1 MASRVSIESCRAY
14 FEGYEGNPAFD
25 FSGLRTPLDSGY
37 MGGAVQEPPA
47 AACPHVGVDPK
58 STSRRQKTG
67 RPEVDKVTAATIDRS
82 FDPHIYRVLGAR
94 EPVLAGLIATYGYP
108 PPFEWH
114 DGGRTAD
121 SQFAAM
127 LLHIAGQQISA
138 SVAFRIYDRVA
149 AACGDIPSAAAVLTI
164 KARRLEAAGLS
175 RAKASYI
182 MALARAQADGVID
195 IEAMSD
201 VEDEQVIAQLTA
213 IRGIGLWSAQT
224 FLIHNLARPDVLPAG
239 DLGIRR
245 ACAALWTMSSLPSP
259 GAVKTRSAAWAP
271 YRSYAS
277 ALLWCSLAPVGEESD
292 PKARALQR
300 NAASVARPR
309 RR

>member
-1 MASRVSIESCRAY
+1 
-14 FEGYEGNPAFD
+14 
-25 FSGLRTPLDSGY
+25 
-37 MGGAVQEPPA
+37 
-47 AACPHVGVDPK
+47 
-58 STSRRQKTG
+58 
-67 RPEVDKVTAATIDRS
+67 VTAASIDRS
-82 FDPHIYRVLGAR
+82 FDPHIYRVLGGR
-94 EPVLAGLIATYGYP
+94 EPVLAGLIEKYGYP

-114 DGGRTAD
+114 DGGRTGD

-127 LLHIAGQQISA
+127 LLHIVSQQISA

-149 AACGDIPSAAAVLTI
+149 AACEGIPSPATVL
-164 KARRLEAAGLS
+164 ALEGHRLEAAGLS

-182 MALARAQADGVID
+182 MALARAQADGAID
-195 IEAMSD
+195 IEAMGD
-201 VEDEQVIAQLTA
+201 LEDAEVIARLTA
-213 IRGIGLWSAQT
+213 IKGIGLWSAQT

-259 GAVKTRSAAWAP
+259 GAVKIAGAAWAP

-277 ALLWCSLAPVGEESD
+277 ALLWRSLAPVGEESD
-292 PKARALQR
+292 PKARALER
-300 NAASVARPR
+300 NGASVARPR

>member
-1 MASRVSIESCRAY
+1 
-14 FEGYEGNPAFD
+14 
-25 FSGLRTPLDSGY
+25 
-37 MGGAVQEPPA
+37 
-47 AACPHVGVDPK
+47 
-58 STSRRQKTG
+58 
-67 RPEVDKVTAATIDRS
+67 VTAATVDRS
-82 FDPHIYRVLGAR
+82 FDPHIYRVLGGR
-94 EPVLAGLIATYGYP
+94 EPLLARLIKKYGYP

-114 DGGRTAD
+114 DGGRTGD

-127 LLHIAGQQISA
+127 LLHIVGQQISA
-138 SVAFRIYDRVA
+138 SVAFRIYDRIAV
-149 AACGDIPSAAAVLTI
+149 ACGDIPSAAAVLTLQSQ
-164 KARRLEAAGLS
+164 RLEAAGLS

-182 MALARAQADGVID
+182 MAFAQAQADGGID
-195 IEAMSD
+195 IEAMGD
-201 VEDEQVIAQLTA
+201 LADAEVIAKLTA
-213 IRGIGLWSAQT
+213 IHGIGLWSAQT

-259 GAVKTRSAAWAP
+259 GAIKTLSAAWTP

-277 ALLWCSLAPVGEESD
+277 ALLWRSLAPVGEESD

-300 NAASVARPR
+300 HAAELARPR